1 MTLMLLDSAS
11 LWYRAYYGM
20 PDTLLSPSGMPVNA
34 IRGYLDMT
42 ARLIGMY
49 SPDRIV
55 ACIEGDWRPSWRVD
69 LFPAYKANR
78 LEDES
83 DVEEEPETLTPQIP
97 VLLDL
102 LDAFGIPMVGV
113 DDYEAD
119 DVMATYAVKEKGP
132 IRIVTGDRDLF
143 QLVDDKA
150 DIKVVYLARGISA
163 HDLVDIAWVA
173 NKYSIPG
180 DRYALFA
187 MFRGDPSDGLPGVK
201 GIGEKGAALIA
212 NNFASVAEAIA
223 GAKSAHPALSASLA
237 KKIIDGMDY
246 LKIAPTLV
254 NCARDVAIPEM
265 KIDMPTKPS
274 DLSDIYAM
282 KEEYGLGA
290 SVDRLISA
298 LQW

>member
-42 ARLIGMY
+42 ARLVGMY
-49 SPDRIV
+49 RPNRIV

-69 LFPAYKANR
+69 IFPDYKANR
-78 LEDES
+78 LEEGS
-83 DVEEEPETLTPQIP
+83 EVEEEPETLTPQIP

-119 DVMATYAVKEKGP
+119 DVMATFATREKGP
-132 IRIVTGDRDLF
+132 IRVVTGDRDIF
-143 QLVDDKA
+143 QLVDDA
-150 DIKVVYLARGISA
+150 SDIKVVYLARGITN
-163 HDLVDIAWVA
+163 HDLVDIKWVA
-173 NKYSIPG
+173 EKYSIPG
-180 DRYALFA
+180 ERYALFA
-187 MFRGDPSDGLPGVK
+187 MFRGDPSDGLPGVR
-201 GIGEKGAALIA
+201 GIGEKGAATIA
-212 NNFASVAEAIA
+212 NNFASVEEALA
-223 GAKSAHPALSASLA
+223 GAHSAHPSLTPALA
-237 KKIIDGMDY
+237 KKIIEGTDY

-254 NCARDVAIPEM
+254 HCARDVALPTLDIS
-265 KIDMPTKPS
+265 MPKKPD
-274 DLSDIYAM
+274 DLSEIYRM

-298 LQW
+298 LNW